1 MAAAEYIVDV
11 HHHFMPPP
19 LFDRLAAQAGGKRI
33 VTNEISLTLHPS
45 RKDLD
50 AHMRC
55 MDEAGI
61 TVSILTDQVQ
71 VLGTEVARALNDG
84 IAAVE
89 KRYPDRFRGCIH
101 LPVHEP
107 AAAKRELE
115 RGMDELG
122 LRAVEPALDLLA
134 DDELERR
141 GAVVGAPRP
150 VGPHRAPELGEGH
163 QRDPV
168 GEGRLEGGEER
179 VDGVVEL
186 PEEDRVAVAV
196 AVVQVKGGIFNLTD
210 KGKLPKT
217 GHVIA
222 VNGYAVDENGKE
234 WFFVAN
240 PGMHGRAIKYADA
253 LAKEGVIVEK
263 DLKHQGVG
271 MVRVS
276 REVLEDYM
284 KGGGAH
290 ILTKQ
295 P

>member
-1 MAAAEYIVDV
+1 MAPPWVLDYVKMTLQGLVEEGIKKAAGRVLAGDAPPDNPYAREYKDSDRASTAQRDAAMK
-11 HHHFMPPP
+11 HF
-19 LFDRLAAQAGGKRI
+19 
-33 VTNEISLTLHPS
+33 
-45 RKDLD
+45 
-50 AHMRC
+50 
-55 MDEAGI
+55 
-61 TVSILTDQVQ
+61 LTDLKFREVYLPAQGAYFGQNDKRWAEHPYPSKDRPPTAKPSTRIIGDAGCAPSALAIAHTTLLETPATPEEIADFAVAEN
-71 VLGTEVARALNDG
+71 LSSNRPAGHKDGPGGTDIE
-84 IAAVE
+84 
-89 KRYPDRFRGCIH
+89 
-101 LPVHEP
+101 
-107 AAAKRELE
+107 
-115 RGMDELG
+115 
-122 LRAVEPALDLLA
+122 
-134 DDELERR
+134 
-141 GAVVGAPRP
+141 
-150 VGPHRAPELGEGH
+150 
-163 QRDPV
+163 
-168 GEGRLEGGEER
+168 
-179 VDGVVEL
+179 VVERWANQHGL
-186 PEEDRVAVAV
+186 DVKATKNLDTLRDAIINSGAV

-210 KGKLPKT
+210 QGKLPKS

-222 VNGYAVDENGKE
+222 VNGYAVDEDGKE